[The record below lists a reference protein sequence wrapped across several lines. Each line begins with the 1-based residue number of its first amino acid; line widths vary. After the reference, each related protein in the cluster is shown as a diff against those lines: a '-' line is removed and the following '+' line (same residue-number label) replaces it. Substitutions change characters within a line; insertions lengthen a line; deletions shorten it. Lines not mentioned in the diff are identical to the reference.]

1 MEKPDDRQTARPGA
15 FTADLRGRQSVRAT
29 FKLSRHCIDA
39 ISIVAT
45 QLGIKQKS
53 IFDQLVEDTRF
64 LNRMADELEEAV
76 LNRPDRRQKTFVI
89 SRKSLLR
96 LERVAKDTNTPRDA
110 LVETAVKRLMPIITA
125 ERRKHERRKKVFQE
139 VASHVAK
146 GKVLLEKMYAELG
159 GDDPL
164 FDRFAASMSVM
175 ERNHAV
181 MADFIER
188 GKSLEAFPFEALD
201 EEDER

>member
-1 MEKPDDRQTARPGA
+1 MTNNDSRKADASTSRQGA

-64 LNRMADELEEAV
+64 LSRIADQLEEAV
-76 LNRPDRRQKTFVI
+76 LNRSDRRQKTFVV
-89 SRKSLLR
+89 SRKSLLQ
-96 LERVAKDTNTPRDA
+96 LEKIANETNTPRDA
-110 LVETAVKRLMPIITA
+110 LVETAVQRLMPIITA
-125 ERRKHERRKKVFQE
+125 ERRKHERRKKVFDE
-139 VASHVAK
+139 VTSHVAQ
-146 GKVLLEKMYAELG
+146 GKALLEKMYAELG

-164 FDRFAASMSVM
+164 FDRFAAGMSVM

-181 MADFIER
+181 MADYIER
-188 GKSLEAFPFEALD
+188 GKMLEAFPFEEKD
-201 EEDER
+201 